1 VKRRLLAG
9 AIIGAVA
16 AGLVLGVD
24 RLFSGLSE
32 RTGVQP
38 FETLE
43 LKTYDWRL
51 SMTARPE
58 TARQDIAL
66 IEIDEYSLRNLEPN
80 AGRWPWP
87 RVVHSSLVDYL
98 ARAPAKLVVYDVNF
112 AEPDSRSGFAFG
124 DTTMSGAESDAAL
137 VESVQKAGNV
147 ILLAE
152 ASYGFSGDTTKLP
165 AAPEQGFA
173 VDDPAI
179 LQRQAVFL
187 PFPDLARAAAGFGHS
202 LLMFDRDGPVRHT
215 VPFVRS
221 GHTGVPSLGLIAGLR
236 GAGIP
241 PGRLAIQGETL
252 AIADRR
258 MPLDT
263 MRMSTADAPVS
274 YLWGLIDFRGPA
286 LLADLK
292 SRPYPSYSFFDLL
305 YSDAQIQEHE
315 TPKVDPAVFRD
326 KIVFVGV
333 TAAGLADVFE
343 TPFARGKMPGIQIH
357 AAVADDVLSGRFLG
371 RASTLARI
379 TTVVSM
385 ALVVGLVAAWLPV
398 WWATALSAG
407 LLSLLAWAAFRAFA
421 SGYWLNLS
429 QPVMASAGALFG
441 GVAYQYFVEGR
452 EKRKMSRLFGR
463 YVSKDVFD
471 QLVADPSL
479 ARLGGQRREM
489 TVLFSD
495 IRGFTTVTERGEPEA
510 IVETLN
516 DYFTRMVELVFLYKG
531 TLDKFVGDM
540 VMALFGA
547 PLDDRDHADHAVQT
561 AVAMVAALG
570 VLNKQWTAEGRP
582 TLDLGIGINTG
593 LMIAGNIGSE
603 AIMSYTVI
611 GDAVNLGA
619 RLESLNKD
627 YGTRII
633 ISDATRQQLKG
644 RYDLRPLGEV
654 IVKGKSQAVAIFE
667 VVGAAAESSAVA
679 PLARTSTGAAL

>member
-1 VKRRLLAG
+1 MKRRLVAG
-9 AIIGAVA
+9 VVIGAVS

-24 RLFSGLSE
+24 RLFTAFSE
-32 RTGVQP
+32 RTGVHP

-51 SMTARPE
+51 ATTARPE

-80 AGRWPWP
+80 TGRWPWP
-87 RVVHSSLVDYL
+87 RVVHATLLDYL
-98 ARAPAKLVVYDVNF
+98 ARAPAKLIVYDVNF
-112 AEPDSRSGFAFG
+112 AAPDSRTGFNYG
-124 DTTMSGAESDAAL
+124 DAIMSGADSDAAL
-137 VESVQKAGNV
+137 VESVQNAGNV

-152 ASYGFSGDTTKLP
+152 ASYGFSGDTTSLP
-165 AAPEQGFA
+165 SVPDQGFA
-173 VDDPAI
+173 VDGVPV

-187 PFPDLARAAAGFGHS
+187 PYPDLARAAAGFGHS
-202 LLMFDRDGPVRHT
+202 LLMFDRDGPIRHT

-221 GHTGVPSLGLIAGLR
+221 GHIGVPSLGLAAGLR
-236 GAGIP
+236 AAGIP
-241 PGRLAIQGETL
+241 PGEVAIRGETL
-252 AIADRR
+252 ALADRR

-263 MRMSTADAPVS
+263 VRMATEDGSVPF
-274 YLWGLIDFRGPA
+274 LWGLIDFRGPA
-286 LLADLK
+286 LLDDLK

-315 TPKVDPAVFRD
+315 TPKVDPSVFRD

-343 TPFARGKMPGIQIH
+343 TPFSRGKMPGIQIH

-371 RASTLARI
+371 PVPTTARI
-379 TTVVSM
+379 TTVVFS
-385 ALVVGLVAAWLPV
+385 ALAVGLVAAWLPV

-407 LLSLLAWAAFRAFA
+407 FLALLGWGAFRAFA
-421 SGYWLNLS
+421 TGYWLNLS
-429 QPVMASAGALFG
+429 QPMVASSVALFG

-516 DYFTRMVELVFLYKG
+516 DYFTRMVELVFLHKG

-547 PLDDRDHADHAVQT
+547 PLDDQDHADHAVQ
-561 AVAMVAALG
+561 AALDMVAALG
-570 VLNKQWTAEGRP
+570 VLNDRWKAAGRP

-593 LMIAGNIGSE
+593 PMIAGNIGSE

-619 RLESLNKD
+619 RLESLNKEF
-627 YGTRII
+627 GTRII
-633 ISDATRQQLKG
+633 ISDATRRQLKG
-644 RYDLRPLGEV
+644 QYELRPLGDV
-654 IVKGKSQAVAIFE
+654 VVKGKSQAVAIFE
-667 VVGAAAESSAVA
+667 VVGRVAGSMPSGTAAAV
-679 PLARTSTGAAL
+679 TD